1 MINDSNDDTKVHS
14 EITGVDHSTTGVT
27 GVTTYL
33 QNAPTEAKNVTES
46 SLLYQFP
53 VGPRYGILGTKGSE
67 ASILGSILVTTY
79 VMVACVALQHH
90 TT

>member
-1 MINDSNDDTKVHS
+1 MTTHTKVHS

-33 QNAPTEAKNVTES
+33 QNAPTEARTLRKVRY
-46 SLLYQFP
+46 YQFS

-79 VMVACVALQHH
+79 VMVACVAFQHH